1 VIKIQFTG
9 SQPNM
14 YQLDRSYN
22 LPGVTGQVRWNGNNK
37 CFEVCDNNNGNYSAS
52 GGWMKIDNTIEM
64 STSGPD
70 IWEMHRWIEEKKR
83 EEAELKELRNKY
95 PTLDE
100 AYKHFAFIKELV
112 KAGPVHSDE
121 KEPNRP

>member
-1 VIKIQFTG
+1 MIKVIFTG
-9 SQPNM
+9 GQPNM
-14 YQLDRSYN
+14 YQLDRSYS
-22 LPGVTGQVRWNGNNK
+22 LPSVTGQVRWNGSSK

-64 STSGPD
+64 STNGPD

-83 EEAELKELRNKY
+83 EEAELKALRTKY
-95 PTLDE
+95 PALDE
-100 AYKHFAFIKELV
+100 AYNHYNLIKELV
-112 KAGPVHSDE
+112 KAGPEYSNE